1 MKFDSFDV
9 EVTIAPMPLHYLS
22 GNALFQS
29 ELTTLQQRSDRESAS
44 QLTPLTQMRG
54 VVNVDGR
61 DHSRYAIVI
70 KVNKGGGFKLPNGE
84 VLRIAIAIDEEPR
97 YHKYV
102 DKWKVEKCG
111 WALFEEAWDADE
123 ESKVVADSFHVVA
136 VTCQR
141 FVKAGCG
148 DNYRPLDDGMRGTPR
163 AFELNVYIWT
173 IGEDRLLHRLP
184 HVALFWRKQTEGRTL
199 LKTKLRP
206 DSRKIREKTRGEKTT
221 MTIAKKTRKRVTSK
235 KKKKKKDSEEETDSH
250 DNSQQ
255 GSEGRLQHTIA
266 APQDRSSSFNRELVL
281 TARDEILSH
290 TRVLASLSCGIRV
303 LALDTCDEG
312 VMVLFEQNLGKDH
325 ANNNADEEDE
335 ELGLHAAER
344 HVTRGGLRIHVLGIA
359 RNQGTVKSHVEDI
372 TFPFI
377 HFRGRC
383 AFEPVAVVKKSF
395 RVFWSLES

>member
-163 AFELNVYIWT
+163 AFELNVYIW
-173 IGEDRLLHRLP
+173 
-184 HVALFWRKQTEGRTL
+184 
-199 LKTKLRP
+199 KLRQAM
-206 DSRKIREKTRGEKTT
+206 DTDYLLDE
-221 MTIAKKTRKRVTSK
+221 TSAGP
-235 KKKKKKDSEEETDSH
+235 SHWGRSTSPPPAPCSIVLEET
-250 DNSQQ
+250 NR
-255 GSEGRLQHTIA
+255 GSNT
-266 APQDRSSSFNRELVL
+266 V
-281 TARDEILSH
+281 
-290 TRVLASLSCGIRV
+290 
-303 LALDTCDEG
+303 
-312 VMVLFEQNLGKDH
+312 
-325 ANNNADEEDE
+325 EDE
-335 ELGLHAAER
+335 ASSR
-344 HVTRGGLRIHVLGIA
+344 
-359 RNQGTVKSHVEDI
+359 Q
-372 TFPFI
+372 P
-377 HFRGRC
+377 
-383 AFEPVAVVKKSF
+383 
-395 RVFWSLES
+395 